1 MSPEQDQRNQLVGGL
16 EEAGGELR
24 VSPDEVFLTLL
35 DCRKQNTTL
44 ICTDS
49 FNHRRQFLVSLR
61 HFPGFT
67 ARIAE
72 HVRSEKTR
80 RKVAVV

>member
-1 MSPEQDQRNQLVGGL
+1 MQLVGGL
-16 EEAGGELR
+16 GEGGGQLL
-24 VSPDEVFLTLL
+24 VSPDEVFLTLP
-35 DCRKQNTTL
+35 DSRKQKTTL

-72 HVRSEKTR
+72 QVRSEKTR